1 MKSNKNALKQSLIQV
16 QKTLILQDI
25 EDDKKKNSKNKMFIK
40 KSSSKNE
47 RDEKVLRNAYKNV
60 ITVITNLLDN
70 IEDEKTN
77 GKVNA
82 LGTQRIIDKNLKT
95 TIKNP
100 LKKIESYDL
109 GGIKYTLNAKMSRSE
124 NILGPVNNNTL
135 TRTKTP
141 LKLSLNWKSHKYFTN
156 DNNINYTEGSVS
168 ENYSSNLSSNSCK
181 NNQTLVKKIYKKFV
195 HKKAEKSFFK
205 PKNRL
210 SIQNKFN
217 NSFIN
222 NLKKPICQKASLDL
236 PSKSINTYGSSL
248 SSFSRSSNIR
258 NSIELEPATKMSNL
272 TIIEERTSNNPINSF
287 NSNEVM
293 ITKEEE
299 SKNAESNSPF
309 SSLKAKIKDT
319 DTEEEEEE
327 ENIPQNMWEIKN
339 EENNIEMSLTD
350 DLLNAK
356 KKLKTKKT
364 IIEGSNKGS
373 NINRSTKTVI
383 LKHIKFN
390 IPKINNK
397 EKKYR
402 CLLCKGYVYDS
413 LDDEESD
420 DGDINDCY
428 FEPNSLFL
436 YILDSITLICSFIIL
451 FYVPIYL
458 AKRLFFCRD
467 LSVKSSII
475 FFFIDFVYIFDFIIN
490 FYRSYYNFDEVLVK
504 KNIKIFIHYFKTWLL
519 FDLISSIPIYTI
531 LKVYETKCIAGGSIY
546 EDLKLKNSGMHS
558 HYYNI
563 NLNNMHYILLLIKV
577 IKTFKIFKQNIATKK
592 IKQTFYQMNI
602 LNNWGNVLLYA
613 LFFFSFLNFISCVFV
628 FLGRNID
635 DSWIFINGL
644 EKMSF
649 IDIYI
654 GATYYIVMT
663 VTTVGYGDVLG
674 KTKNEI
680 LFQIIMIIV
689 GTCIYSWMIS
699 SVSNYVKK
707 MSGKDLKYQEKM
719 QILEEIKLNNHIS
732 EKLYNKIYRLLN
744 YRKYRE
750 EETEKNV
757 ILESLP
763 NSLKNTLLIEMYKVY
778 INGFSFFKGIEN
790 KEFIVQII
798 SKLNPIIG
806 IRGDILIEE
815 GEIIE
820 EIIFIKNGVLSLEV
834 WIDIANPEESIKNY
848 LDENGFIHLKKAS
861 SLDKSSS
868 RFNSTLFISN
878 RQNHNL
884 NTTFNNYFEKIE
896 HMNEKALIEN
906 RKKLRILEIRKN
918 EHFGDVPM
926 FLNKKSPFYIRVNSR
941 VADLL
946 ILKKLDAINI
956 SDKYPDVWKLV
967 IKKPLENS
975 KIIDNLTLKT
985 LVNFCNLN
993 GIKTTLFRKKNNYKK
1008 YPKYYLIPVIY
1019 KINKKKTNKKE
1030 NDVNTSKK
1038 KEIINCRFNK
1048 TDDIKKV
1055 KVNKLDLDS
1064 DYEDKKMSNAQNSS
1078 FSFYDKKK
1086 NEKKKFI
1093 TSKNKD
1099 SKLSSQQKNPE
1110 VRYKISVSN
1119 SEDKRDIIN
1128 KNSENNNTNTNNNSE
1143 RPIYTNT
1150 DNNSN
1155 FDFAVND
1162 EISPNENFSIK
1173 LYDNEKPV
1181 SNTNSNNNL
1190 QKILPDNIYINN
1202 LNINYLGSP
1211 SEKKEENSKKI
1222 EKKFHNLEISSQS
1235 TTLEINSSYE
1245 NINEITL
1252 NKYISNIDFRKEA
1265 KEYLIE
1271 KSKQYDSK
1279 LNPSFEFN
1287 KIIKKHTENKYL
1299 DIKKNSRI
1307 YKSSI
1312 NNNMF
1317 LKSKK
1322 SFYANKEKHDIRKTS
1337 TKKLDNQFSHLAL
1350 NNFQNLLMKSGK
1362 CNNINNIISK
1372 GYSTNS
1378 IDINLLKS
1386 QKTHGDLNVPIDNSY
1401 QNNFIK
1407 KKCGKSI
1414 DNNNSMKRRK
1424 KLKLK
1429 ELDIISSNME
1439 KTSQNLNQPVQFYAG
1454 LFNNII
1460 SKDYLKLKD
1469 SYNIVNSKRSYNNNV
1484 EEILTKKTEKNN
1496 NK

>member
-1 MKSNKNALKQSLIQV
+1 M
-16 QKTLILQDI
+16 
-25 EDDKKKNSKNKMFIK
+25 
-40 KSSSKNE
+40 
-47 RDEKVLRNAYKNV
+47 
-60 ITVITNLLDN
+60 
-70 IEDEKTN
+70 
-77 GKVNA
+77 
-82 LGTQRIIDKNLKT
+82 
-95 TIKNP
+95 
-100 LKKIESYDL
+100 
-109 GGIKYTLNAKMSRSE
+109 
-124 NILGPVNNNTL
+124 
-135 TRTKTP
+135 
-141 LKLSLNWKSHKYFTN
+141 
-156 DNNINYTEGSVS
+156 
-168 ENYSSNLSSNSCK
+168 
-181 NNQTLVKKIYKKFV
+181 
-195 HKKAEKSFFK
+195 
-205 PKNRL
+205 
-210 SIQNKFN
+210 
-217 NSFIN
+217 
-222 NLKKPICQKASLDL
+222 
-236 PSKSINTYGSSL
+236 
-248 SSFSRSSNIR
+248 
-258 NSIELEPATKMSNL
+258 
-272 TIIEERTSNNPINSF
+272 
-287 NSNEVM
+287 
-293 ITKEEE
+293 
-299 SKNAESNSPF
+299 
-309 SSLKAKIKDT
+309 
-319 DTEEEEEE
+319 
-327 ENIPQNMWEIKN
+327 
-339 EENNIEMSLTD
+339 
-350 DLLNAK
+350 
-356 KKLKTKKT
+356 
-364 IIEGSNKGS
+364 
-373 NINRSTKTVI
+373 
-383 LKHIKFN
+383 
-390 IPKINNK
+390 
-397 EKKYR
+397 
-402 CLLCKGYVYDS
+402 
-413 LDDEESD
+413 
-420 DGDINDCY
+420 
-428 FEPNSLFL
+428 
-436 YILDSITLICSFIIL
+436 

-458 AKRLFFCRD
+458 AKRLFFCQYISD
-467 LSVKSSII
+467 KSSII

-531 LKVYETKCIAGGSIY
+531 LKFHETKCRAGGSIY

-577 IKTFKIFKQNIATKK
+577 IKTFKIFKKNIATKK
-592 IKQTFYQMNI
+592 IKQTFYHMNI

-674 KTKNEI
+674 KSKNEI

-689 GTCIYSWMIS
+689 GTCIYSWLIS

-707 MSGKDLKYQEKM
+707 MSGKDLKYQEKL

-732 EKLYNKIYRLLN
+732 EKLYNKIFRLLN

-815 GEIIE
+815 GESIE

-834 WIDIANPEESIKNY
+834 WIDMTNPEESIKNY
-848 LDENGFIHLKKAS
+848 LDENGFIRLKKAP
-861 SLDKSSS
+861 SLNKSSS
-868 RFNSTLFISN
+868 KFNSTLSISN

-884 NTTFNNYFEKIE
+884 NTTFNNYFEKIDNK
-896 HMNEKALIEN
+896 NEKALIEK
-906 RKKLRILEIRKN
+906 RKKLRILDIRKN

-975 KIIDNLTLKT
+975 KIIENLTLKT

-993 GIKTTLFRKKNNYKK
+993 GIKTTLFRKKNDNKK

-1019 KINKKKTNKKE
+1019 KINKKKTIKKE
-1030 NDVNTSKK
+1030 NDVNTSEK
-1038 KEIINCRFNK
+1038 KEIINSQYNK
-1048 TDDIKKV
+1048 NENLKKA
-1055 KVNKLDLDS
+1055 KTNKLDLDS
-1064 DYEDKKMSNAQNSS
+1064 AYEDKKISKAQNSS
-1078 FSFYDKKK
+1078 FSFYDKKM

-1099 SKLSSQQKNPE
+1099 SKLSSQLKNPE

-1119 SEDKRDIIN
+1119 SDDKKDIIN
-1128 KNSENNNTNTNNNSE
+1128 NNYENNNTNTNNNSE

-1162 EISPNENFSIK
+1162 EVSPNENFSIK

-1252 NKYISNIDFRKEA
+1252 NKYISDIDFRKEA

-1271 KSKQYDSK
+1271 KSRQYDSK
-1279 LNPSFEFN
+1279 LNQYESKLN
-1287 KIIKKHTENKYL
+1287 QYDSKLNQYDSKLNLNLDSSKLMKKTTENKYL

-1312 NNNMF
+1312 NNNLF

-1322 SFYANKEKHDIRKTS
+1322 SFYSHKEKHDIRKTS
-1337 TKKLDNQFSHLAL
+1337 TNKLDNRFSNQAL
-1350 NNFQNLLMKSGK
+1350 NNFQNLLMKSEK
-1362 CNNINNIISK
+1362 CYNINNINRLSK
-1372 GYSTNS
+1372 GFSTNS

-1386 QKTHGDLNVPIDNSY
+1386 QKTHGDLNVPIDNPY

-1414 DNNNSMKRRK
+1414 DNNNSIKRRK
-1424 KLKLK
+1424 KLK

-1460 SKDYLKLKD
+1460 SKDYQKLKD
-1469 SYNIVNSKRSYNNNV
+1469 SYNIFNSKRSYNNNV
-1484 EEILTKKTEKNN
+1484 EEILTKKTEKNI